1 MDLILGLADE
11 YLLDKAWGHFVP
23 VSVFASPRYAN
34 ISQLSVAPRAPQTQ
48 PTWHR
53 HLVSLLPHPPLPSSH
68 DPSLLTVSA
77 WPRDYIPRQLI
88 SLSAIT
94 LIGIVFLYFIFAGL
108 SYRYIFNHEM
118 MNHPRF
124 LKDQVKLEIQC
135 SLRAFPGMTL
145 LTLPWFE
152 AEVRG
157 YSKLYDNVDDFGL
170 AYLFF
175 SIPFFL
181 VFTDYGIYWVHRLLH
196 HPLIYKYVHKPHHK
210 WLIPTPFA
218 SHAFH
223 PLDGYLQSVPYH
235 LFIFVFPLHRWL
247 YLGLFV
253 FVNFWSILI
262 HDSDMITGHALE
274 KVINGPAHHTLHHL
288 YFTVNYG
295 QYFTWADR
303 WGGSY
308 RQPASE
314 LDPMLEVLAAKEAKK
329 KEAMKKAE

>member
-1 MDLILGLADE
+1 
-11 YLLDKAWGHFVP
+11 
-23 VSVFASPRYAN
+23 
-34 ISQLSVAPRAPQTQ
+34 
-48 PTWHR
+48 
-53 HLVSLLPHPPLPSSH
+53 
-68 DPSLLTVSA
+68 
-77 WPRDYIPRQLI
+77 
-88 SLSAIT
+88 
-94 LIGIVFLYFIFAGL
+94 
-108 SYRYIFNHEM
+108 
-118 MNHPRF
+118 
-124 LKDQVKLEIQC
+124 
-135 SLRAFPGMTL
+135 
-145 LTLPWFE
+145 
-152 AEVRG
+152 
-157 YSKLYDNVDDFGL
+157 
-170 AYLFF
+170 
-175 SIPFFL
+175 
-181 VFTDYGIYWVHRLLH
+181 LLH
-196 HPLIYKYVHKPHHK
+196 HPLIYKYIHKPHHK

-247 YLGLFV
+247 YLALFV

-314 LDPMLEVLAAKEAKK
+314 LDPMLEVLAAKKAKGR
-329 KEAMKKAE
+329 EAMGKEE

>member
-1 MDLILGLADE
+1 MDLVLSLADE
-11 YLLDKAWGHFVP
+11 YLLDKAWGYIVP
-23 VSVFASPRYAN
+23 ASVFVSPPLQAN
-34 ISQLSVAPRAPQTQ
+34 ISQSSVAPLVSPT
-48 PTWHR
+48 TWHH
-53 HLVSLLPHPPLPSSH
+53 HLLSLLPHPPLPPSH
-68 DPSLLTVSA
+68 DISILTVSA
-77 WPRDYIPRQLI
+77 WPRDYIPRQLL

-94 LIGIVFLYFIFAGL
+94 LIGIFFLYFIFAGL

-118 MNHPRF
+118 MSHPRF

-135 SLRAFPGMTL
+135 SLRAFPGMAL
-145 LTLPWFE
+145 LTLPWFQ

-157 YSKLYDNVDDFGL
+157 YSKLYDNVGDYGL
-170 AYLFF
+170 AYLLF

-262 HDSDMITGHALE
+262 HDSDMVTGHALE
-274 KVINGPAHHTLHHL
+274 NVINGPAHHTLHHL

-314 LDPMLEVLAAKEAKK
+314 LDPLLEVIAAKEAKK
-329 KEAMKKAE
+329 KEAMGKAE